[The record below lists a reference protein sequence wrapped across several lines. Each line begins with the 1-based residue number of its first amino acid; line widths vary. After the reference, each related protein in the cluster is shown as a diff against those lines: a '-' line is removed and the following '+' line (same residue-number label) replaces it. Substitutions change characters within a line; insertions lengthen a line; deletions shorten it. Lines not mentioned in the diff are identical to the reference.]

1 MVRRLQRL
9 RYFMILCIIPMLLTG
24 CGAATTGEEKKPVGI
39 MGLGMTGKIML
50 VLTALVSIVSITK
63 LLTSSTSQK
72 RGTNAASKFIRHNTS
87 YGVQKRTMRLNG
99 LVAAL
104 DLIGTVSHFTIPRLF
119 ITLLP
124 IGVIVYS
131 FILMRRGTKDKER
144 VEATRTVTKST
155 VTAAGEVGSKVAY
168 TGATIAA
175 GAAVVGSA
183 PVAAIPAAG
192 AAAYLAY
199 EGHKGSERIRATMED
214 VDHGREVREYPELSD
229 GRVID
234 PETFI
239 SKAMKLGCDAGM
251 SIQEMADMV
260 LKYAPEASLN
270 ELPEEMDPVEKA
282 ARLLGAVRQVE
293 AIEDKSEKPDEV
305 SKEPPIDVDF
315 REVQK

>member
-1 MVRRLQRL
+1 MVRYLQRL
-9 RYFMILCIIPMLLTG
+9 RYFAVLCTIPMLLSG
-24 CGAATTGEEKKPVGI
+24 CGAKSPIANVRLFGI
-39 MGLGMTGKIML
+39 MSLTPWQIML
-50 VLTALVSIVSITK
+50 IMTSLVSVVSITR
-63 LLTSSTSQK
+63 LLASSASQK
-72 RGTNAASKFIRHNTS
+72 RGTNATTKFVRHNVT
-87 YGVQKRTMRLNG
+87 YGVQKRVMRVNG
-99 LVAAL
+99 FVAAI
-104 DLIGTVSHFTIPRLF
+104 DLIGTIAHFTVAKLL

-124 IGVIVYS
+124 IGVIIYAT
-131 FILMRRGTKDKER
+131 ILMHRGTRDKGR

-155 VTAAGEVGSKVAY
+155 VTAAGEVGSKAAY

-175 GAAVVGSA
+175 AAAVAGSA
-183 PVAAIPAAG
+183 PVAAIPVAG

-251 SIQEMADMV
+251 SVQEMADMV

-293 AIEDKSEKPDEV
+293 AIEDKSEKLDEV

-315 REVQK
+315 HEVQK